1 MSMVSEHIIAKRV
14 VTVTNMH
21 NVLLFMLLRSCGNLS
36 VEGNSSF
43 RIRCDIT
50 NVNIT
55 TENKQEN
62 KARRALH

>member
-1 MSMVSEHIIAKRV
+1 MSMVSEHTIAKRV

-21 NVLLFMLLRSCGNLS
+21 NALLFMLLRSCGNLL

-50 NVNIT
+50 NVKTT

-62 KARRALH
+62 KARLALH